1 MTPDCAP
8 ILGCTRIGNLF
19 LDTGHGSLG
28 WTLACGSGQAIADI
42 VSGRTPAVILSGLTI
57 DRFL

>member
-8 ILGCTRIGNLF
+8 IIGTTPLNNLYI
-19 LDTGHGSLG
+19 DSGHGSLG
-28 WTLACGSGQAIADI
+28 WTLACGSGRAIADI
-42 VSGRTPAVILSGLTI
+42 ISGRPPDVDMRGLTI

>member
-8 ILGCTRIGNLF
+8 VIGATPIANLY

-28 WTLACGSGQAIADI
+28 WTLACGSGRAVADI
-42 VSGRTPAVILSGLTI
+42 ISGHPAALDMRGLTI